1 MPAKIMI
8 IAGEASGDLHGG
20 SLIQALRQRSDDVE
34 IFGVGGDNMRNAGME
49 LYYHVDQLAYIG
61 FSEVLKHYFYFRRIF
76 NHLMD
81 VLETRNPDIL
91 ILIDYP
97 GFNLRFAKAAKKKGQ
112 KNFYFIA
119 PQVWAWAQGRAKKM
133 AKYIDKLAVLFD
145 FEVNF
150 FTKFGIDTSFVG
162 HPLVEK
168 LQVKED
174 KEQFCKRFN
183 LKSDKPILG
192 LFPGSR
198 KQELTN
204 LLPAMLETA
213 QELVKKHPDLQ
224 ITVSKASSITKDEF
238 QDFLPDNLPITIIE
252 GFTYDLM
259 KHVTAGIVASGT
271 ATLEMGCMQTPFVIV
286 YKVSNLSYQI
296 GKRVVKIP
304 YIGLVNVVSGK
315 KVVNEFIQDDVQVEK
330 IMPEMEKL
338 LFDTEYQNKARINL
352 QNVRNTLGTPGAAAR
367 TADLVLKMINKK

>member
-1 MPAKIMI
+1 M
-8 IAGEASGDLHGG
+8 EA

-315 KVVNEFIQDDVQVEK
+315 KVVNEFIQDHVQVEK